1 MLLGIDIGT
10 SATKTVLFDLN
21 GNALASHTIA
31 YPMHCPRSGWAEQ
44 NPEDW
49 WNAAADGI
57 RAVLSESGVR
67 AGEVRGVGLS
77 GQMNGHV
84 MTDRDGRVLR
94 PAILWGDLRATAEVE
109 ETERRVGRRRI
120 VELTGNRAIPG
131 LGAAKI
137 LWVKNNQ
144 PEIYERAAHIMVPKD
159 YVRYRLTGEYATE
172 VSDASGMQLLDIRRR
187 DWSDELLEK
196 IGIDRDKLPRMH
208 ESPEVTGVVSRE
220 AAARTGLLEGTIVV
234 GGAGDNPAAGV
245 GMGAMTDGRAFTTI
259 GTSGVPYLLT
269 EKVLPDYDGRVNC
282 LCAAAPGKW
291 MMMGCIQAAGYSL
304 KWLRDVVCGIEIEE
318 ARALGRDAFE
328 IMDDLASGVRPGSEG
343 LLFLPYLLG
352 ERSPHADADCRGV
365 FFGLSSI
372 HSRPHMIRA
381 VMEGVSFSMREC
393 LDVYREL
400 GCTPDNMRVCGGG
413 GRSAL
418 WRQMLADIYGC
429 PVSTV
434 QSAEGG
440 AALGVAILAGVGAGE
455 YASVEEACDALVR
468 EKETHLPNMEA
479 HRTYEGYYALH
490 KKLYLDLYDDY
501 KTIARLTENQG

>member
-10 SATKTVLFDLN
+10 SGTKTVLFDLM
-21 GNALASHTIA
+21 GNALASHTIG
-31 YPMHCPRSGWAEQ
+31 YPMDCPRGAWAEQ

-57 RAVLSESGVR
+57 RAVLQKSGVS
-67 AGEVRGVGLS
+67 GDQVLGVGLS

-84 MTDRDGRVLR
+84 MLDREGKVLR
-94 PAILWGDLRATAEVE
+94 PAILWCDLRATEEVE
-109 ETERRVGRRRI
+109 EMNRKVGDRRI

-137 LWVKNNQ
+137 LWVKNHQ
-144 PEIYERAAHIMVPKD
+144 PEIYEKAAMILVPKD
-159 YVRYRLTGEYATE
+159 YVRYRLTGEYAAE
-172 VSDASGMQLLDIRRR
+172 VSDASGLQLLDIHRR
-187 DWSDELLEK
+187 DWSQELLDK
-196 IGIDRDKLPRMH
+196 IGIDRDKLPRVY
-208 ESPEVTGVVSRE
+208 ESPEVTGVISRE
-220 AAARTGLLEGTIVV
+220 AAARTGLRPGTIVV

-259 GTSGVPYLLT
+259 GTSGVPYMLT
-269 EKVLPDYDGRVNC
+269 EKVLPDYEGRVNC
-282 LCAAAPGKW
+282 LCAAAPNKW

-304 KWLRDVVCGIEIEE
+304 RWLRDTVCSAEIAQAERE
-318 ARALGRDAFE
+318 GRDPFE
-328 IMDDLASGVRPGSEG
+328 VMDELAADVPPGSRG

-381 VMEGVSFSMREC
+381 VMEGVSYAMREC
-393 LDVYREL
+393 LDVYAEL
-400 GCTPDNMRVCGGG
+400 GCRLSDMRICGGG
-413 GRSAL
+413 GKSAL
-418 WRQMLADIYGC
+418 WRQMLADIYGS

-440 AALGVAILAGVGAGE
+440 AALGVAILAGVGAKE
-455 YASVEEACDALVR
+455 YASVEEACAALV
-468 EKETHLPNMEA
+468 KKQDTHLPDMA
-479 HRTYEGYYALH
+479 KHAAYEGYYALH
-490 KKLYLDLYDDY
+490 KKLYLDLYDDF
-501 KTIARLTENQG
+501 KILAGMQ

>member
-10 SATKTVLFDLN
+10 SATKTVLFDLQ
-21 GNALASHTIA
+21 GNALASHTVG
-31 YPMHCPRSGWAEQ
+31 YPMVCPRSGWAEQ
-44 NPEDW
+44 DPEDW
-49 WNAAADGI
+49 WNAAVEGI
-57 RAVLSESGVR
+57 RAVLAESGVSGR
-67 AGEVRGVGLS
+67 EVKGIGLS

-94 PAILWGDLRATAEVE
+94 PAILWCDLRATAEVE
-109 ETERRVGRRRI
+109 EMEAKVGRRRI
-120 VELTGNRAIPG
+120 VELTGNVAIPG

-144 PEIYERAAHIMVPKD
+144 PEIYEKTAHIMVPKD

-187 DWSDELLEK
+187 DWSGELLEK
-196 IGIDRDKLPRMH
+196 IGIDRDKLPAMH
-208 ESPEVTGVVSRE
+208 ESPDVTGVIS
-220 AAARTGLLEGTIVV
+220 AACAAETGLAPGIPVV

-245 GMGAMTDGRAFTTI
+245 GMGAMRDGLAFTTI
-259 GTSGVPYLLT
+259 GTSGVPYMLT
-269 EKVLPDYDGRVNC
+269 EKVLPDFEGRVNC

-304 KWLRDVVCGIEIEE
+304 RWLRDTVCAAECAE
-318 ARALGRDAFE
+318 AARQGRDPFE
-328 IMDDLASGVRPGSEG
+328 VMDELAAGVAPGSGG

-365 FFGLSSI
+365 FFGLSSV
-372 HSRPHMIRA
+372 HDRSHMIRA

-393 LDVYREL
+393 LDVYADL
-400 GCTPDNMRVCGGG
+400 GCAPRDMRVCGGG
-413 GRSAL
+413 GRSPL
-418 WRQMLADIYGC
+418 WRQMLADIYGT

-455 YASVEEACDALVR
+455 YKSVEEACDALVQ
-468 EKETHLPNMEA
+468 KSFTHEPDPAA
-479 HRTYEGYYALH
+479 HAAYEGYYELH
-490 KKLYLDLYDDY
+490 KKLYRDLFEDY
-501 KTIARLTENQG
+501 RILAALRDRG